1 VNKNHLAFQSKI
13 KQHPKV
19 ETTRVLGTIFLEIK
33 IEAQPVTTEAGNK
46 LYDFF

>member
-33 IEAQPVTTEAGNK
+33 IEGAASYYGSLETNCMT
-46 LYDFF
+46 F